1 MNQNRSTGGRRLIHG
16 SRPRKAVGVP
26 PRAIANEVPMSRLS
40 SRRSFLQS
48 SALLG
53 AAAFSVPL
61 ETFAARLNAGER
73 PRMHQDFGKL
83 APVKDKTTGLPL
95 IQLPEGFE
103 YVTFGWEKD
112 KLTEGGITPAM
123 HDGMAVIASDENTVT
138 LCRNHEVDGSGKAF
152 GGEEIAYDPAAK
164 GGCTNL
170 VFNIKE
176 GKLVKSWSSI
186 SGTVRNCAGGPTP
199 WGTWLTCEE
208 TLHEPGVKNA
218 KGIPYSYEQTHGWI
232 FEVPATAA
240 AHPQPLKAMG
250 RFVHEAI
257 AIDPKSGIVYETEDK
272 SAAGFY
278 RFIPTSRKR
287 LADGGK
293 LQMMKVKGVP
303 DTRTG
308 RKANAAFDVE
318 WVDIQHPELAHS
330 PNPNDGKPDSAGVF
344 MQGKQQG
351 GSAFGGLEGCWF
363 LDGRVFF
370 TAKSGGDAKKGQVW
384 EYAIADEKL
393 RLVYESSGIA
403 DLNMPDNIV
412 ASPRGGLVICEDGE
426 DKVPMRIQCL
436 TRDGKLCVF
445 GVNNIDLTKTPHN
458 GFNKRYVEGEWAG
471 ATFSPDGKWLFV
483 NHQSPGITF
492 AISGPWKDG
501 LL

>member
-1 MNQNRSTGGRRLIHG
+1 MPH
-16 SRPRKAVGVP
+16 P
-26 PRAIANEVPMSRLS
+26 S
-40 SRRSFLQS
+40 SRRSFLHS
-48 SALLG
+48 SAALLG
-53 AAAFSVPL
+53 GAAFAAPFES
-61 ETFAARLNAGER
+61 FAARRRADEKAR
-73 PRMHQDFGKL
+73 HATDFGKL
-83 APVKDKTTGLPL
+83 APVKDKITGLPL

-103 YVTFGWEKD
+103 YLTFGWEKD

-123 HDGMAVIASDENTVT
+123 HDGMAVIASDANTVT

-152 GGEEIAYDPAAK
+152 GSPEIAYDPQAA

-170 VFNIKE
+170 VFNTKE

-208 TLHEPGVKNA
+208 TLHEPGVKDA
-218 KGIPYSYEQTHGWI
+218 KGRAFSYEKTHGWI
-232 FEVPATAA
+232 FDVPATAA
-240 AHPQPLKAMG
+240 SEPQPLKAMG

-257 AIDPKSGIVYETEDK
+257 AIDPTSGIVYETEDK

-278 RFIPTSRKR
+278 RFLPSAPGH
-287 LADGGK
+287 LAEGGK
-293 LQMMKVKGVP
+293 LQMMKVKKVP

-308 RKANAAFDVE
+308 RKAGETFDVA
-318 WVDIQHPELAHS
+318 WVDIEHPELAHS
-330 PNPNDGKPDSAGVF
+330 ANPKDGKPDSAGVF

-370 TAKSGGDAKKGQVW
+370 TAKSGGDAKRGQIW
-384 EYAIADEKL
+384 EYIIAVEQL
-393 RLVYESSGIA
+393 RLVYESRSSA

-412 ASPRGGLVICEDGE
+412 ASPRGGLVVCEDGE
-426 DKVPMRIQCL
+426 GKEPMRLQCL
-436 TRDGKLCVF
+436 TREGKLCVF

-458 GFNKRYVEGEWAG
+458 GFGKDYRDGEWAG

-492 AISGPWKDG
+492 AITGPWKDG